1 MANSPEATRPVAWA
15 LALAGQALAV
25 FAAVTL
31 SGPGRIDIVDGQ
43 TRYEVAR
50 SLVEHGDAA
59 VRDERVWFW
68 VFPGRDGQRFTYYRF
83 PQSVAGA
90 GAIWLADAT
99 GPTAEGRRHFFF
111 SLIGAVA
118 CALLAVTYSL
128 AFRGL
133 GLSSVQ
139 SLAWSC
145 AGIFCTPSWYY
156 GTTTFDDILG
166 TTASTFALV
175 VALLGR
181 CRFPLVGAA
190 VAGLGVGLSL
200 NCKEPLGI
208 VVLPVLATLATVPDR
223 RRRRLAW
230 GLVTAGTLA
239 GGLAYLLDRWAKFPP
254 GTTAGHAALLAK
266 YLPDSWFGNPVAALA
281 GWALSPGAGVW
292 WYCPTLFVSAAGFA
306 AWYRKEKGFT
316 TALGVAAAV
325 FVLFFAAFPFC
336 KGDPTWGPRYLT
348 PVFAWGWLLV
358 PAAAARTGRLL
369 VASLLAAGFLVQGL
383 ALSVDPHRLYIQRGL
398 PSGFNAVAPWLYF
411 DPRISHLLN
420 RPREIG
426 EILAAR
432 DRRAEAFTP
441 SPEPT
446 FTFPVIDPPY
456 LPETGPRAVEKYH
469 VLNSFRPWWISQQ
482 YLAPEERPVALG
494 PTAAHF
500 AGGLLMGLAL
510 MSAACACGAGVPPAR
525 RRRDARTTSPALA
538 QPAC

>member
-1 MANSPEATRPVAWA
+1 MANAPQANRPAAWA
-15 LALAGQALAV
+15 LALAGQALFV
-25 FAAVTL
+25 FAAVAL

-50 SLVEHGDAA
+50 SLVEHGDVA

-83 PQSVAGA
+83 PQSVAGT
-90 GAIWLADAT
+90 GAIWLADTT

-111 SLIGAVA
+111 SLIGAAA
-118 CALLAVTYSL
+118 CSQLAVTYSL
-128 AFRGL
+128 VFRGL
-133 GLSSVQ
+133 GLSAIQ

-166 TTASTFALV
+166 TAASALALGA
-175 VALLGR
+175 ALLGR
-181 CRFPLVGAA
+181 PRFPLTGAA

-208 VVLPVLATLATVPDR
+208 VVLPVLAALAILPEGR
-223 RRRRLAW
+223 RRWLAY
-230 GLVTAGTLA
+230 GLVVAGTLA
-239 GGLAYLLDRWAKFPP
+239 GVMAYLVDRWSKFPP
-254 GTTAGHAALLAK
+254 GTTQAHAELLAK
-266 YLPDSWFGNPVAALA
+266 YLPDSWFGNPAAALA

-292 WYCPTLFVSAAGFA
+292 WYCPTLILSIAGFTI
-306 AWYRKEKGFT
+306 WYRREKRFT
-316 TALGVAAAV
+316 TALALAAAV
-325 FVLFFAAFPFC
+325 FVFFFACFPFY

-348 PVFAWGWLLV
+348 PIFAWGWVLV
-358 PAAAARTGRLL
+358 PAGAARMGRLL

-383 ALSVDPHRLYIQRGL
+383 ALSVDPHRLYVERSL

-411 DPRISHLLN
+411 NPRISHLLN

-426 EILAAR
+426 EILGAR
-432 DRRAEAFTP
+432 DRPAEAFTP

-456 LPETGPRAVEKYH
+456 LPETGPRAVEKYG
-469 VLNSFRPWWISQQ
+469 VLNSFRPWWASQP
-482 YLAPEERPVALG
+482 YLSPGERPVALG
-494 PTAAHF
+494 PTVALLGGILLAGLTLVFAA
-500 AGGLLMGLAL
+500 
-510 MSAACACGAGVPPAR
+510 SACGAGGPPAR
-525 RRRDARTTSPALA
+525 RRRAARTTSPSLP